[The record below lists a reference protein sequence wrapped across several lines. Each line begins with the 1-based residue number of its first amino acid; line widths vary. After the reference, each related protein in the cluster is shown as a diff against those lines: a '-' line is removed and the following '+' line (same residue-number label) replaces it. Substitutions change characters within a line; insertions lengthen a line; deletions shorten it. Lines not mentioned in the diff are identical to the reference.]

1 LPYREGEVKARDL
14 MQPAGTVR
22 PDDSCKELVR
32 HIQDPSVRVLAV
44 VSEGGEVLGMVT
56 EEDVLSALLP
66 SYVLADEALAGAL
79 EETAGAELGERL
91 QHRRVKDVVDLGR
104 RDRPTVAPDDTLVEV
119 GAAMARSNDPGV
131 LVVEGGRL
139 LGAITVDRLL
149 AALLRHTG

>member
-1 LPYREGEVKARDL
+1 MKAREL
-14 MQPAGTVR
+14 MQRVEAVG
-22 PDDSCKELVR
+22 PDDSCGELVSHFR
-32 HIQDPSVRVLAV
+32 DPKVRVMAV
-44 VSEGGEVLGMVT
+44 VSEEGEVLGMVT

-79 EETAGAELGERL
+79 EETAGAELSDRL
-91 QHRRVKDVVDLGR
+91 QRRRVRDVVDLGR

-131 LVVEGGRL
+131 LVVEGGSL

-149 AALLRHTG
+149 AVLLRRER